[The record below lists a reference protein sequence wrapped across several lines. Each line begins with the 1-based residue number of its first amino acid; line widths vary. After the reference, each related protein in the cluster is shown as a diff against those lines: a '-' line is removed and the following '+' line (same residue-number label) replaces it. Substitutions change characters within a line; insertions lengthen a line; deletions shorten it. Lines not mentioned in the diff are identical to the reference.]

1 MYSLSKFNAS
11 GRRPSGTELTA
22 IYIDEPRRDGL
33 FRMHRIQQTMY
44 ENAPGDSDL
53 DLAGF
58 DVEIVDLSTIRFWL
72 LNQRPPY
79 AADGTMLDAS
89 KVGANTTID
98 VYDYNNR
105 EKTMKY
111 VATGQSDALYSPNKI
126 AWMGGNN
133 FVVSNDRSAKVGWRK
148 KLDPVL
154 AGGSLVY
161 HEDWSDIYRTTPK
174 KLPMPG
180 SLIRGK
186 DERVYVPS
194 LVDDKIRVFELQ
206 QSGIFEQ
213 VHAIS
218 MGMPIVGLSTDSTGD
233 IWAVG
238 RSKYDPTGESSTN
251 TVFKIENLTGERFEY
266 RVSKV
271 LEDGEAE
278 VIHRASAIRHDAKTE
293 RIFLSGE
300 SISVLLLRLISNTH

>member
-1 MYSLSKFNAS
+1 
-11 GRRPSGTELTA
+11 
-22 IYIDEPRRDGL
+22 
-33 FRMHRIQQTMY
+33 MY
-44 ENAPGDSDL
+44 ENAQGDGDL

-79 AADGTMLDAS
+79 DSNGKLLDGS
-89 KVGANTTID
+89 KIGVNTTID
-98 VYDYNNR
+98 VYDYRNR

-111 VATGQSDALYSPNKI
+111 VATGQSPTLHSPNKI

-133 FVVSNDRSAKVGWRK
+133 FVVSNDRSAKIGWRK

-154 AGGSLVY
+154 GGGSLVY
-161 HEDWSDIYRTTPK
+161 HEDWSDLYRTTPK
-174 KLPMPG
+174 RLPILG

-186 DERVYVPS
+186 DERIYVPS
-194 LVDDKIRVFELQ
+194 LIDDNIRVFELQ
-206 QSGIFEQ
+206 QSGNFEQ
-213 VHAIS
+213 VHTIN
-218 MGMPIVGLSTDSTGD
+218 MGMPIVALSTDSTGD
-233 IWAVG
+233 MWAVG

-251 TVFKIENLTGERFEY
+251 TIFKIENLTGERFEY

-271 LEDGEAE
+271 LEDGEGRI
-278 VIHRASAIRHDAKTE
+278 IHGVSALRHDAKTE

-300 SISVLLLRLISNTH
+300 SCIRLRADIRV